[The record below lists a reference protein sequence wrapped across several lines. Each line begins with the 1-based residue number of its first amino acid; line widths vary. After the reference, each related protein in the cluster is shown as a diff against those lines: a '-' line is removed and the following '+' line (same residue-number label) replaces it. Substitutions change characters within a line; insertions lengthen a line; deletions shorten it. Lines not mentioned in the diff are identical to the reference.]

1 MTGLSDATRDARA
14 HADVCI
20 DPSCHRVAL
29 ALEGALDAEFHAIKD
44 AEHEPA
50 DLTGI
55 PDPAVKSVWITRP
68 EREN

>member
-44 AEHEPA
+44 AEHE
-50 DLTGI
+50 
-55 PDPAVKSVWITRP
+55 RP
-68 EREN
+68 T